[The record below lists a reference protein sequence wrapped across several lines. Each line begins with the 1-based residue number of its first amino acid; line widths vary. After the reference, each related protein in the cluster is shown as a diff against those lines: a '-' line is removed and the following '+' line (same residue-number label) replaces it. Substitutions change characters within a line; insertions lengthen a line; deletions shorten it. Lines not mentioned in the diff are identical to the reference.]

1 MKTGST
7 DKQCATEFD
16 LCFPFHPGQ
25 TVFNIVSSWGKLL
38 NHSRDGRDLQL
49 QPLPQRLC
57 SLWEWDNQCNQ
68 GLRVQLPH
76 SYFTPSFDFIL
87 YRYFLNIIEYN
98 LFYIMYTNYIT
109 MLYRAK
115 HELHGKNW
123 EKNDEV
129 LCTAKPPV
137 LSLFGDLPGCPQS
150 TGKLPPD

>member
-1 MKTGST
+1 METGST
-7 DKQCATEFD
+7 GEQHATEFD

-25 TVFNIVSSWGKLL
+25 TPCDNTMLHTKLL
-38 NHSRDGRDLQL
+38 NRSRDGRDLQP

-57 SLWEWDNQCNQ
+57 SPGEWDNQCNQ
-68 GLRVQLPH
+68 GLGVQLPH

-87 YRYFLNIIEYN
+87 YSYFFNIIEYN

-123 EKNDEV
+123 ENNDEGP
-129 LCTAKPPV
+129 LHCQAPC
-137 LSLFGDLPGCPQS
+137 FLPIW
-150 TGKLPPD
+150 